1 MSDAFYTGL
10 RDTTAGPLI
19 EKYGMALTLTRVTP
33 GAYDPA
39 TGGVSGATTA
49 NYSCFGL
56 VDSFSVNEIMGAMV
70 RSSDK
75 KLLLSAKGLNTVP
88 QIGDQFTL
96 PDGVWYIPEGSGS
109 GYNPIQ
115 PLAPGGI
122 AVMYTIQLRR

>member
-19 EKYGMALTLTRVTP
+19 EKYGMALTLVRVTP
-33 GAYDPA
+33 GTYDPA
-39 TGGVSGATTA
+39 TGGVSGATTTTFA
-49 NYSCFGL
+49 GFGV
-56 VDSFSVNEIMGAMV
+56 VDEFKVNEIISAQI
-70 RSSDK
+70 RSTDK

-96 PDGVWYIPEGSGS
+96 SDGTYYIPEGSGS